1 MKRAMI
7 ARFSFSRPLG
17 ELALAIGLALI
28 CVGVSAHAALRAIA
42 ASAPA
47 TAAPARPTGFEAEDH
62 FPGAAFFYAIDDD
75 AAPAAGTTGTAALPD
90 LPIPASARFD
100 VNDGTVHP
108 ARAFSMA
115 AAGAVDRG
123 RALQCLASA
132 VYYEAAS
139 ESTDGQRAVAQVVLN
154 RVMHPAFPD
163 TVCGVVYQGSERAS
177 GCQFSFACD
186 GATARAPMPAAWDK
200 ALRIAAAALGGYV
213 FAPVGL
219 ATHYHTYAVTP
230 AWNRQLIMTDAI
242 GAHLFH
248 RWAGYWGTPAAFDQA
263 YRGGEPLPAPHP
275 RAVPPEARSV
285 ALVAAAS
292 AATVSSAPASVA
304 RPDPVAVAM
313 IQPAYAESGAIKGAS
328 SAGDAL
334 PQSQVL
340 DRWKDSGQPLR

>member
-1 MKRAMI
+1 MI
-7 ARFSFSRPLG
+7 ARFPSRRLG
-17 ELALAIGLALI
+17 ELALAAGLALV
-28 CVGVSAHAALRAIA
+28 CLGMSAHAALRAIT

-47 TAAPARPTGFEAEDH
+47 ISASAAPAGYEAEDH
-62 FPGAAFFYAIDDD
+62 FPGAAYFYAVDDD
-75 AAPAAGTTGTAALPD
+75 AAPAVGATGTAALPD
-90 LPIPASARFD
+90 LPTPASARFD
-100 VNDGTVHP
+100 VDDGTVHP

-115 AAGAVDRG
+115 GASAVDRG

-139 ESTDGQRAVAQVVLN
+139 ESDDGQRAVAQVVLN

-186 GATARAPMPAAWDK
+186 GATARQPQRAAWDK

-248 RWAGYWGTPAAFDQA
+248 RWAGYWGTPAAFDQV
-263 YRGGEPLPAPHP
+263 YRGGEPLPGPSP
-275 RAVPPEARSV
+275 RALPGEMTAAPVTLA
-285 ALVAAAS
+285 AAAS
-292 AATVSSAPASVA
+292 AATASPATK
-304 RPDPVAVAM
+304 PEPVTVAM
-313 IQPAYAESGAIKGAS
+313 IQPAYAESGAIKA
-328 SAGDAL
+328 AAPAADAL